1 MLQLLSVLAI
11 KSSIV
16 VKSKKKWWKESRIT
30 VRPIEKRKEMSTRS
44 KMQQDKDQSD
54 KKETKMNLRKT
65 QTSTMNSRKK
75 KQHE

>member
-16 VKSKKKWWKESRIT
+16 GKSKKKWWKQSRIT
-30 VRPIEKRKEMSTRS
+30 VRPIEKRKMSRRS

-54 KKETKMNLRKT
+54 KKEGTMNLRKT

>member
-44 KMQQDKDQSD
+44 KMQQDQSD
-54 KKETKMNLRKT
+54 KKETTMNLRKT

>member
-16 VKSKKKWWKESRIT
+16 GKSKKKWWKQSRIT
-30 VRPIEKRKEMSTRS
+30 VRPIEKRKMSTRS

-54 KKETKMNLRKT
+54 KKEGTMNLRKT